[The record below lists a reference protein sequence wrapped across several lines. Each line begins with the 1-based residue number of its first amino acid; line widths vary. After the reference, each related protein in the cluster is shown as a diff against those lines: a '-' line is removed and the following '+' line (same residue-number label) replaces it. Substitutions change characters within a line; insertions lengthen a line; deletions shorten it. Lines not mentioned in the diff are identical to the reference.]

1 YRVAIFLVIS
11 CPCALVVSIPV
22 GFFGG
27 IGASSRKGI
36 LVKGG
41 NFLEGLNDVKYVIM
55 DKTGTLTKG
64 KFEIT
69 DIEASKGFSDEEL
82 LELAAYAETH
92 SSHPIADSIK
102 ERYGKKIDEH
112 RIDEYN
118 DLSGHGVQA
127 IVDGKEILAGN
138 AKLMDKYDIPFKE
151 VEEVGTVVYL
161 AIEGAYAGYLLIAD
175 TIKDDAAEAIAL
187 MKEKGILQKVL

>member
-1 YRVAIFLVIS
+1 MVILAILLAVLLPLTVPEMTFNDGIYRAAIFLVIS

-22 GFFGG
+22 GFFSG

-69 DIEASKGFSDEEL
+69 AIEASEGFSEEEL
-82 LELAAYAETH
+82 LEL
-92 SSHPIADSIK
+92 
-102 ERYGKKIDEH
+102 
-112 RIDEYN
+112 N
-118 DLSGHGVQA
+118 
-127 IVDGKEILAGN
+127 
-138 AKLMDKYDIPFKE
+138 
-151 VEEVGTVVYL
+151 
-161 AIEGAYAGYLLIAD
+161 
-175 TIKDDAAEAIAL
+175 
-187 MKEKGILQKVL
+187 